1 MSSKKFKKNRD
12 FRICGDLKFWS
23 HDRRLWS
30 LYTLLHR
37 GRTLHFPTPNTMAP
51 EEELQLKLTEK
62 EKEHQLKIEKADY
75 AARKWKREAWEA
87 CELLEEAYES
97 HERTKEELRVTKEKL
112 RVTEAR
118 RRKLEDLA
126 MFRRRKIGNSPLRPK
141 KNLKNTTALGS
152 ESQEVAAVA
161 SALQSMKE
169 KIAEPAEEK
178 KKSEKRRLRTTK
190 VGPGLTAFEGTVF
203 LPKLTEIA
211 NQKSDVPV
219 TLIVP
224 VVFTNALQS
233 VLVGRKRNLQKSNGG
248 TRCELNYEDLK
259 TGTTVN
265 QKEGCRDK
273 SYPLLQLFALNSAME
288 YINTLAAQN
297 NVAPLS
303 FTAPEKIEKPED
315 IEEAFA
321 NYLRKDGNNEIR
333 KRFSKPGNLQQVFK
347 FGKEW
352 CNKMIN
358 KVDVTEFGRV
368 WNGKT
373 CDSVHFLRDAF
384 TEHFNSFMINFLEK
398 NLSTDKLPA
407 PWLDDNEATQKEA
420 RTYTNRSGVKV
431 DIPIE
436 WILDP
441 NKGNDSRRA
450 QIFVTD
456 ILDDAVHSFTSGS
469 YTDGYWNYLKTG
481 GNGLNFR
488 LCEDLVVLPPEG
500 EDSMPCLTEDQK
512 KFQKRINLCLIYN
525 APVCKTDRK
534 QGTHE
539 RQHLT
544 YTGSD
549 EICLWGGIHVDYDY
563 ENFLNALQQ
572 RKTLGGVE
580 KNEAKSRR
588 YSAFIVLRQRNMR
601 IFELFGQRG
610 RSSSNEPS
618 STKKGKGG
626 ENKNKVG
633 GFGEEIVIPSGTFVL
648 MEKWC
653 PHQAV
658 NCASYIGGERHPS
671 LVLHAYCAHKDD
683 IKHKI
688 EKKKWR
694 KDSIVPLDKTN
705 SQISPHWPP
714 SEIWPPDDSIKNA
727 WMDFA

>member
-1 MSSKKFKKNRD
+1 
-12 FRICGDLKFWS
+12 
-23 HDRRLWS
+23 
-30 LYTLLHR
+30 
-37 GRTLHFPTPNTMAP
+37 MAP
-51 EEELQLKLTEK
+51 EDELQLQLKLIEK
-62 EKEHQLKIEKADY
+62 EKQIEKADY
-75 AARKWKREAWEA
+75 DARTWRSKHTEVYES
-87 CELLEEAYES
+87 LGEAYDSLEQK
-97 HERTKEELRVTKEKL
+97 KEELRAAEEKL
-112 RVTEAR
+112 RATEEKS
-118 RRKLEDLA
+118 RKLEVLVENL
-126 MFRRRKIGNSPLRPK
+126 RKNANSPFRAK
-141 KNLKNTTALGS
+141 KKLKNTATLGS
-152 ESQEVAAVA
+152 ESQEVDAIA

-169 KIAEPAEEK
+169 KNAEPAEEK

-190 VGPGLTAFEGTVF
+190 VGLRLTPFEETVF
-203 LPKLTEIA
+203 LPKLTELA
-211 NQKSDVPV
+211 NQKSDVSV

-233 VLVGRKRNLQKSNGG
+233 VLDDRKRNLQESNG
-248 TRCELNYEDLK
+248 TCCELNYEDLK

-265 QKEGCRDK
+265 QKESCRDK
-273 SYPLLQLFALNSAME
+273 SYPLLQLFALNSVMK
-288 YINTLAAQN
+288 YINTLATQN
-297 NVAPLS
+297 GVAPLS
-303 FTAPEKIEKPED
+303 FTAHEKIEKPED

-321 NYLRKDGNNEIR
+321 NYLQKEGNNKIR
-333 KRFSKPGNLQQVFK
+333 KCFSKPGKLQQVFK

-358 KVDVTEFGRV
+358 MVDVTEFGRV

-373 CDSVHFLRDAF
+373 CDSVHFLGDAF
-384 TEHFNSFMINFLEK
+384 TEHFNSFMITFLEEK
-398 NLSTDKLPA
+398 LTTDKLPA
-407 PWLDDNEATQKEA
+407 PWLDDNEETQKEA
-420 RTYTNRSGVKV
+420 RIYTNRSDVKL

-456 ILDDAVHSFTSGS
+456 ILDDAVHSFTGGS

-500 EDSMPCLTEDQK
+500 GKDSMPCLTEEQK

-525 APVCKTDRK
+525 APVCKRDRK

-549 EICLWGGIHVDYDY
+549 EICLWGGMHVDYEY

-572 RKTLGGVE
+572 KKTLGVVE

-683 IKHKI
+683 IRHKI
-688 EKKKWR
+688 EKKNEKKEWR

-714 SEIWPPDDSIKNA
+714 SKIWPPPDDSIKNA

>member
-1 MSSKKFKKNRD
+1 
-12 FRICGDLKFWS
+12 
-23 HDRRLWS
+23 
-30 LYTLLHR
+30 
-37 GRTLHFPTPNTMAP
+37 MAN
-51 EEELQLKLTEK
+51 EEKLALKLREK
-62 EKEHQLKIEKADY
+62 EKEYSKLQSELMRVNAAHEKNRYEAKKLRLSARRKDLELSRKDFELKRISL
-75 AARKWKREAWEA
+75 
-87 CELLEEAYES
+87 ELG
-97 HERTKEELRVTKEKL
+97 RTKESLRMTEDKL
-112 RVTEAR
+112 RISE
-118 RRKLEDLA
+118 
-126 MFRRRKIGNSPLRPK
+126 GNV
-141 KNLKNTTALGS
+141 KNLNMKLNKSICDSMFKKRQKEGIAAAPVSKKQEDVAIAAL
-152 ESQEVAAVA
+152 E
-161 SALQSMKE
+161 SMKE
-169 KIAEPAEEK
+169 KKAEQPEEK
-178 KKSEKRRLRTTK
+178 KKCEKRRVRTTK
-190 VGPGLTAFEGTVF
+190 VGPRLTDFEENAF
-203 LPKLTEIA
+203 LPKLIEIA
-211 NQKSDVPV
+211 NQKSGVEV
-219 TLIVP
+219 TIIVP
-224 VVFTNALQS
+224 VVFTKALQT
-233 VLVGRKRNLQKSNGG
+233 VLDGRKRNLQSSNGV

-265 QKEGCRDK
+265 QTEGCRDK

-288 YINTLAAQN
+288 YMNELAEKN

-303 FTAPEKIEKPED
+303 FTETFKEPKQ

-321 NYLRKDGNNEIR
+321 NYLRKDENNEIR
-333 KRFSKPGNLQQVFK
+333 RCFSKPGDLQAVFK

-384 TEHFNSFMINFLEK
+384 TEHFTSFTINFLEK
-398 NLSTDKLPA
+398 KLSTDKLPA
-407 PWLDDNEATQKEA
+407 PWLDDNEVTQKEA
-420 RTYTNRSGVKV
+420 REYTNRSNVKV

-436 WILDP
+436 WNFDP

-456 ILDDAVHSFTSGS
+456 ILDDAVYSFTNGS

-500 EDSMPCLTEDQK
+500 EESMPCLSEDQK
-512 KFQKRINLCLIYN
+512 KFQKKINLCLIYN

-549 EICLWGGIHVDYDY
+549 EICLWGGTHVDYDY
-563 ENFLNALQQ
+563 EKFLNALQQ
-572 RKTLGGVE
+572 QRTLGDVE

-588 YSAFIVLRQRNMR
+588 YSAFIVLHQRNMR
-601 IFELFGQRG
+601 VFELFGQRG

-618 STKKGKGG
+618 LTKKRKGG
-626 ENKNKVG
+626 KNKNKVG

-658 NCASYIGGERHPS
+658 NCASYIGGERYPS

-688 EKKKWR
+688 EKDEWR
-694 KDSIVPLDKTN
+694 EDSIVPLDEK
-705 SQISPHWPP
+705 SRQISPHWPP
-714 SEIWPPDDSIKNA
+714 SEIWPPDDNIKKA
-727 WMDFA
+727 WRDFV